1 MDKKISKI
9 TRGLMTVLT
18 VILIA
23 LFLTIMVLV
32 SKIQGTAR
40 VVNYAGLVRGK
51 TQRIIKL
58 EDAKEPQDEMI
69 ESVASFIEGLR
80 YGSDELNLVR
90 LDDHAFQNK
99 MKELDEYFQKLQKE
113 IRQVRKEGYENT
125 EIIEKSEAFFVICD
139 EATGLAEKY
148 AQKKA
153 TALERLE
160 KIVIADIIGLVCLLA
175 YELIKAVK
183 YAAQNK
189 ALKKKVYLDEATGLP
204 NKNRCE
210 EILDGEMP
218 ECTDGSVALC
228 VFDLNNLRIINNR
241 LGHDQGDAYIRS
253 FAVQLR
259 KALPEEY
266 FAGRDGGDEFIAV
279 LECVDHEKV
288 REILG
293 TIRSEIARY
302 SQEHP
307 EMPISYA
314 VGYALAEDFEG
325 CTMRELFRHADK
337 NMYIDKNQAKIK
349 EAADRR
355 TLHIQILDGI
365 RQQGFQFSDCLYC
378 DALQDQYTVLRAS
391 SNFFLAEDGS
401 YSGAVEQIV
410 QKLADDSSRKRM
422 WERLQIPYIIS
433 NLSEK
438 KEESAKYEL
447 PYCRKNGK
455 EIQRGRMTF
464 LRLDDT
470 AAGKLHHFIVGF
482 EVFHD
487 MEQVLEDE
495 RLHLEQYYEQMKQSI
510 LENSNYIEA
519 LLETAEAL
527 YTVNLTQDRLEQ
539 IFHHRKK
546 EERIFDFQGELPCS
560 YDGYCRKIRQHITE
574 DTLETY
580 KIIDTSKS
588 LLDRFYAGEKQVT
601 VEYQESNKDGKEIW
615 IQKTVLMSQDTV
627 YDNEKEREH
636 TVVVRGIIMFRNTS
650 EFHEKDQ
657 KEKEQLQIAYEKA
670 DMESKTKTEFMNR
683 MSHDLRTPINGILGM
698 IHVIRKSWNNQEKL
712 EDSVDKIEIS
722 TRHLMDLVNDV
733 LDMSK
738 LESGHLTV
746 HEEPF
751 DLEDLMKEV
760 AVLMQG
766 QLEETGITHRKHR
779 ENMQHTMLKGDALQ
793 LQRIMMNLF
802 GNAVKYNK
810 KNGTIDTYVTEI
822 SCDGKNVLY
831 EFRIADS
838 GIGMSREYMEHEL
851 FQPFTQEKAD
861 ARTQYKGTG
870 LGMSIVKGLIDRMN
884 GTISVRST
892 PGEGSE
898 FTFRLAFRLAE
909 EEKQQ
914 AADNKEDAKDDLA
927 GMRVL
932 LVEDNDINME
942 IAEFY
947 LTDAGIIVEKAWN
960 GKEAIEKYEGTPKG
974 YYSAILMDIMM
985 PVMNGIEAA
994 RNIRRKEKNGG
1005 KEIPII
1011 AMTAQSERESK
1022 ESCSL
1027 AGMNAYISKPVDPE
1041 NLIRILRMYQKR

>member
-1 MDKKISKI
+1 
-9 TRGLMTVLT
+9 
-18 VILIA
+18 
-23 LFLTIMVLV
+23 
-32 SKIQGTAR
+32 
-40 VVNYAGLVRGK
+40 
-51 TQRIIKL
+51 
-58 EDAKEPQDEMI
+58 
-69 ESVASFIEGLR
+69 
-80 YGSDELNLVR
+80 
-90 LDDHAFQNK
+90 
-99 MKELDEYFQKLQKE
+99 
-113 IRQVRKEGYENT
+113 
-125 EIIEKSEAFFVICD
+125 
-139 EATGLAEKY
+139 
-148 AQKKA
+148 
-153 TALERLE
+153 
-160 KIVIADIIGLVCLLA
+160 
-175 YELIKAVK
+175 
-183 YAAQNK
+183 
-189 ALKKKVYLDEATGLP
+189 
-204 NKNRCE
+204 
-210 EILDGEMP
+210 
-218 ECTDGSVALC
+218 
-228 VFDLNNLRIINNR
+228 
-241 LGHDQGDAYIRS
+241 
-253 FAVQLR
+253 
-259 KALPEEY
+259 
-266 FAGRDGGDEFIAV
+266 
-279 LECVDHEKV
+279 
-288 REILG
+288 
-293 TIRSEIARY
+293 
-302 SQEHP
+302 
-307 EMPISYA
+307 
-314 VGYALAEDFEG
+314 
-325 CTMRELFRHADK
+325 
-337 NMYIDKNQAKIK
+337 
-349 EAADRR
+349 
-355 TLHIQILDGI
+355 
-365 RQQGFQFSDCLYC
+365 
-378 DALQDQYTVLRAS
+378 
-391 SNFFLAEDGS
+391 
-401 YSGAVEQIV
+401 
-410 QKLADDSSRKRM
+410 
-422 WERLQIPYIIS
+422 
-433 NLSEK
+433 
-438 KEESAKYEL
+438 
-447 PYCRKNGK
+447 
-455 EIQRGRMTF
+455 
-464 LRLDDT
+464 
-470 AAGKLHHFIVGF
+470 
-482 EVFHD
+482 

-636 TVVVRGIIMFRNTS
+636 TVVRGIIMFRNTS

-766 QLEETGITHRKHR
+766 QLEETGIIHRKHR

-810 KNGTIDTYVTEI
+810 KNGTIDTYATEI

-831 EFRIADS
+831 EFRIEDS

-909 EEKQQ
+909 EERQQ

-960 GKEAIEKYEGTPKG
+960 GKEAVEKYEGTPKG

-1041 NLIRILRMYQKR
+1041 NLIRILRMYQKG

>member
-1 MDKKISKI
+1 
-9 TRGLMTVLT
+9 
-18 VILIA
+18 
-23 LFLTIMVLV
+23 
-32 SKIQGTAR
+32 
-40 VVNYAGLVRGK
+40 
-51 TQRIIKL
+51 
-58 EDAKEPQDEMI
+58 
-69 ESVASFIEGLR
+69 
-80 YGSDELNLVR
+80 
-90 LDDHAFQNK
+90 
-99 MKELDEYFQKLQKE
+99 
-113 IRQVRKEGYENT
+113 
-125 EIIEKSEAFFVICD
+125 
-139 EATGLAEKY
+139 
-148 AQKKA
+148 
-153 TALERLE
+153 
-160 KIVIADIIGLVCLLA
+160 
-175 YELIKAVK
+175 
-183 YAAQNK
+183 
-189 ALKKKVYLDEATGLP
+189 
-204 NKNRCE
+204 
-210 EILDGEMP
+210 
-218 ECTDGSVALC
+218 
-228 VFDLNNLRIINNR
+228 
-241 LGHDQGDAYIRS
+241 
-253 FAVQLR
+253 
-259 KALPEEY
+259 
-266 FAGRDGGDEFIAV
+266 
-279 LECVDHEKV
+279 
-288 REILG
+288 
-293 TIRSEIARY
+293 
-302 SQEHP
+302 
-307 EMPISYA
+307 
-314 VGYALAEDFEG
+314 
-325 CTMRELFRHADK
+325 
-337 NMYIDKNQAKIK
+337 
-349 EAADRR
+349 
-355 TLHIQILDGI
+355 
-365 RQQGFQFSDCLYC
+365 
-378 DALQDQYTVLRAS
+378 
-391 SNFFLAEDGS
+391 
-401 YSGAVEQIV
+401 
-410 QKLADDSSRKRM
+410 
-422 WERLQIPYIIS
+422 
-433 NLSEK
+433 
-438 KEESAKYEL
+438 
-447 PYCRKNGK
+447 
-455 EIQRGRMTF
+455 MTF

-510 LENSNYIEA
+510 LENSNYIEE

-574 DTLETY
+574 DTLEMY

-636 TVVVRGIIMFRNTS
+636 TVVRGIIMFRNTS

-909 EEKQQ
+909 EEMQQ
-914 AADNKEDAKDDLA
+914 AAENKEDAKDDLA

-960 GKEAIEKYEGTPKG
+960 GKEAVEKYEGTPKG

>member
-1 MDKKISKI
+1 
-9 TRGLMTVLT
+9 
-18 VILIA
+18 
-23 LFLTIMVLV
+23 
-32 SKIQGTAR
+32 
-40 VVNYAGLVRGK
+40 
-51 TQRIIKL
+51 
-58 EDAKEPQDEMI
+58 
-69 ESVASFIEGLR
+69 
-80 YGSDELNLVR
+80 
-90 LDDHAFQNK
+90 
-99 MKELDEYFQKLQKE
+99 
-113 IRQVRKEGYENT
+113 
-125 EIIEKSEAFFVICD
+125 
-139 EATGLAEKY
+139 
-148 AQKKA
+148 
-153 TALERLE
+153 
-160 KIVIADIIGLVCLLA
+160 
-175 YELIKAVK
+175 
-183 YAAQNK
+183 
-189 ALKKKVYLDEATGLP
+189 
-204 NKNRCE
+204 
-210 EILDGEMP
+210 
-218 ECTDGSVALC
+218 
-228 VFDLNNLRIINNR
+228 
-241 LGHDQGDAYIRS
+241 
-253 FAVQLR
+253 
-259 KALPEEY
+259 
-266 FAGRDGGDEFIAV
+266 
-279 LECVDHEKV
+279 
-288 REILG
+288 
-293 TIRSEIARY
+293 
-302 SQEHP
+302 
-307 EMPISYA
+307 
-314 VGYALAEDFEG
+314 
-325 CTMRELFRHADK
+325 
-337 NMYIDKNQAKIK
+337 
-349 EAADRR
+349 
-355 TLHIQILDGI
+355 
-365 RQQGFQFSDCLYC
+365 
-378 DALQDQYTVLRAS
+378 
-391 SNFFLAEDGS
+391 
-401 YSGAVEQIV
+401 
-410 QKLADDSSRKRM
+410 
-422 WERLQIPYIIS
+422 
-433 NLSEK
+433 
-438 KEESAKYEL
+438 
-447 PYCRKNGK
+447 
-455 EIQRGRMTF
+455 
-464 LRLDDT
+464 
-470 AAGKLHHFIVGF
+470 
-482 EVFHD
+482 
-487 MEQVLEDE
+487 
-495 RLHLEQYYEQMKQSI
+495 MKQSI

-560 YDGYCRKIRQHITE
+560 YDGYCRKMRQHITE

-636 TVVVRGIIMFRNTS
+636 TVVRGIIMFRNTS

-810 KNGTIDTYVTEI
+810 KNGTIDTYATEI

-831 EFRIADS
+831 EFRIEDS

-909 EEKQQ
+909 EERQQ

-960 GKEAIEKYEGTPKG
+960 GKEAVEKYEGTPKG

>member
-1 MDKKISKI
+1 
-9 TRGLMTVLT
+9 
-18 VILIA
+18 
-23 LFLTIMVLV
+23 
-32 SKIQGTAR
+32 
-40 VVNYAGLVRGK
+40 
-51 TQRIIKL
+51 
-58 EDAKEPQDEMI
+58 
-69 ESVASFIEGLR
+69 
-80 YGSDELNLVR
+80 
-90 LDDHAFQNK
+90 
-99 MKELDEYFQKLQKE
+99 
-113 IRQVRKEGYENT
+113 
-125 EIIEKSEAFFVICD
+125 
-139 EATGLAEKY
+139 
-148 AQKKA
+148 
-153 TALERLE
+153 
-160 KIVIADIIGLVCLLA
+160 
-175 YELIKAVK
+175 
-183 YAAQNK
+183 
-189 ALKKKVYLDEATGLP
+189 
-204 NKNRCE
+204 
-210 EILDGEMP
+210 
-218 ECTDGSVALC
+218 
-228 VFDLNNLRIINNR
+228 
-241 LGHDQGDAYIRS
+241 
-253 FAVQLR
+253 
-259 KALPEEY
+259 
-266 FAGRDGGDEFIAV
+266 
-279 LECVDHEKV
+279 
-288 REILG
+288 
-293 TIRSEIARY
+293 
-302 SQEHP
+302 
-307 EMPISYA
+307 
-314 VGYALAEDFEG
+314 
-325 CTMRELFRHADK
+325 
-337 NMYIDKNQAKIK
+337 
-349 EAADRR
+349 
-355 TLHIQILDGI
+355 
-365 RQQGFQFSDCLYC
+365 
-378 DALQDQYTVLRAS
+378 
-391 SNFFLAEDGS
+391 
-401 YSGAVEQIV
+401 
-410 QKLADDSSRKRM
+410 
-422 WERLQIPYIIS
+422 
-433 NLSEK
+433 
-438 KEESAKYEL
+438 
-447 PYCRKNGK
+447 
-455 EIQRGRMTF
+455 MTF

-574 DTLETY
+574 DTLEMY

-636 TVVVRGIIMFRNTS
+636 TVVRGIIMFRNTS

-909 EEKQQ
+909 EEMQQ
-914 AADNKEDAKDDLA
+914 AAENKEDAKDDLA

-960 GKEAIEKYEGTPKG
+960 GKEAVEKYEGTPKG

>member
-1 MDKKISKI
+1 
-9 TRGLMTVLT
+9 
-18 VILIA
+18 
-23 LFLTIMVLV
+23 
-32 SKIQGTAR
+32 
-40 VVNYAGLVRGK
+40 
-51 TQRIIKL
+51 
-58 EDAKEPQDEMI
+58 
-69 ESVASFIEGLR
+69 
-80 YGSDELNLVR
+80 
-90 LDDHAFQNK
+90 
-99 MKELDEYFQKLQKE
+99 
-113 IRQVRKEGYENT
+113 
-125 EIIEKSEAFFVICD
+125 
-139 EATGLAEKY
+139 
-148 AQKKA
+148 
-153 TALERLE
+153 
-160 KIVIADIIGLVCLLA
+160 
-175 YELIKAVK
+175 
-183 YAAQNK
+183 
-189 ALKKKVYLDEATGLP
+189 
-204 NKNRCE
+204 
-210 EILDGEMP
+210 
-218 ECTDGSVALC
+218 
-228 VFDLNNLRIINNR
+228 
-241 LGHDQGDAYIRS
+241 
-253 FAVQLR
+253 
-259 KALPEEY
+259 
-266 FAGRDGGDEFIAV
+266 
-279 LECVDHEKV
+279 
-288 REILG
+288 
-293 TIRSEIARY
+293 
-302 SQEHP
+302 
-307 EMPISYA
+307 
-314 VGYALAEDFEG
+314 
-325 CTMRELFRHADK
+325 
-337 NMYIDKNQAKIK
+337 
-349 EAADRR
+349 
-355 TLHIQILDGI
+355 
-365 RQQGFQFSDCLYC
+365 
-378 DALQDQYTVLRAS
+378 
-391 SNFFLAEDGS
+391 
-401 YSGAVEQIV
+401 
-410 QKLADDSSRKRM
+410 M

-487 MEQVLEDE
+487 MKQVLEDE

-636 TVVVRGIIMFRNTS
+636 TVVRGIIMFRNTS

-698 IHVIRKSWNNQEKL
+698 IQVIRKSWNNQEKL

-779 ENMQHTMLKGDALQ
+779 ENIQHTMLKGDALQ

-909 EEKQQ
+909 EERQQ

-960 GKEAIEKYEGTPKG
+960 GKEAVEKYEGTPKG

>member
-99 MKELDEYFQKLQKE
+99 MKELDEHFLELQKE
-113 IRQVRKEGYENT
+113 IRQVRKVGYENT
-125 EIIEKSEAFFVICD
+125 EIIEKSEAFFGICD

-293 TIRSEIARY
+293 TIRSEIAGY

-337 NMYIDKNQAKIK
+337 NMYVDKNQAKIK

-355 TLHIQILDGI
+355 ALHVKILDGI
-365 RQQGFQFSDCLYC
+365 RQQRFQFSDCLYC
-378 DALQDQYTVLRAS
+378 DALQDQYTVLRAG
-391 SNFFLAEDGS
+391 SNFFLADDGS

-487 MEQVLEDE
+487 MKQVLEDE

-510 LENSNYIEA
+510 LENSNYVEA

-527 YTVNLTQDRLEQ
+527 YTVNLTRDRLEQ
-539 IFHHRKK
+539 IFHHKKK

-560 YDGYCRKIRQHITE
+560 YDAYCRKIRQHITE

-580 KIIDTSKS
+580 KIIDTSRS

-601 VEYQESNKDGKEIW
+601 VEYQERNKDGKEIW

-636 TVVVRGIIMFRNTS
+636 TMVRGIIMFRNTS
-650 EFHEKDQ
+650 EFHEMDQ
-657 KEKEQLQIAYEKA
+657 KAKEQLQIAYEKA

-698 IHVIRKSWNNQEKL
+698 IQVIRKSWNNQEKL

-722 TRHLMDLVNDV
+722 TRHLLDLVNDV

-738 LESGHLTV
+738 IESGHLMV

-766 QLEETGITHRKHR
+766 QLEETGIIHRKHR

-870 LGMSIVKGLIDRMN
+870 LGMSIVKGLIDKMN

-892 PGEGSE
+892 LGEGSE
-898 FTFRLAFRLAE
+898 FTFRLTFCLAE
-909 EEKQQ
+909 EGAQQ
-914 AADNKEDAKDDLA
+914 ASDNMEERNDDLA
-927 GMRVL
+927 EMRVL

-947 LTDAGIIVEKAWN
+947 LAEAGIIVEKAWN
-960 GKEAIEKYEGTPKG
+960 GKEAVEKYEGTPKG

>member
-1 MDKKISKI
+1 
-9 TRGLMTVLT
+9 
-18 VILIA
+18 
-23 LFLTIMVLV
+23 
-32 SKIQGTAR
+32 
-40 VVNYAGLVRGK
+40 
-51 TQRIIKL
+51 
-58 EDAKEPQDEMI
+58 
-69 ESVASFIEGLR
+69 
-80 YGSDELNLVR
+80 
-90 LDDHAFQNK
+90 
-99 MKELDEYFQKLQKE
+99 
-113 IRQVRKEGYENT
+113 
-125 EIIEKSEAFFVICD
+125 
-139 EATGLAEKY
+139 
-148 AQKKA
+148 
-153 TALERLE
+153 
-160 KIVIADIIGLVCLLA
+160 
-175 YELIKAVK
+175 
-183 YAAQNK
+183 
-189 ALKKKVYLDEATGLP
+189 
-204 NKNRCE
+204 
-210 EILDGEMP
+210 
-218 ECTDGSVALC
+218 
-228 VFDLNNLRIINNR
+228 
-241 LGHDQGDAYIRS
+241 
-253 FAVQLR
+253 
-259 KALPEEY
+259 
-266 FAGRDGGDEFIAV
+266 
-279 LECVDHEKV
+279 
-288 REILG
+288 
-293 TIRSEIARY
+293 
-302 SQEHP
+302 
-307 EMPISYA
+307 
-314 VGYALAEDFEG
+314 
-325 CTMRELFRHADK
+325 
-337 NMYIDKNQAKIK
+337 
-349 EAADRR
+349 
-355 TLHIQILDGI
+355 
-365 RQQGFQFSDCLYC
+365 
-378 DALQDQYTVLRAS
+378 
-391 SNFFLAEDGS
+391 
-401 YSGAVEQIV
+401 
-410 QKLADDSSRKRM
+410 
-422 WERLQIPYIIS
+422 
-433 NLSEK
+433 
-438 KEESAKYEL
+438 
-447 PYCRKNGK
+447 
-455 EIQRGRMTF
+455 MTF

-470 AAGKLHHFIVGF
+470 ATGKLHHFIVGF

-636 TVVVRGIIMFRNTS
+636 TVVRGIIMFRNTS

-779 ENMQHTMLKGDALQ
+779 EDMQHTMLKGDALQ

-892 PGEGSE
+892 LGEGSE

-909 EEKQQ
+909 EERQQ

-947 LTDAGIIVEKAWN
+947 LTDAGMIVEKAWN
-960 GKEAIEKYEGTPKG
+960 GKEAVEKYEAAPKG

>member
-1 MDKKISKI
+1 
-9 TRGLMTVLT
+9 MTVLT

-153 TALERLE
+153 TALELLE

-279 LECVDHEKV
+279 LQCVNHEKV
-288 REILG
+288 REILEK
-293 TIRSEIARY
+293 IRLEIAEY
-302 SQEHP
+302 SKEHP
-307 EMPISYA
+307 EMTISYA
-314 VGYALAEDFEG
+314 AGYALAEDFEG
-325 CTMRELFRHADK
+325 CTMRELFRYADK
-337 NMYIDKNQAKIK
+337 NMYVDKNQAKIK

-355 TLHIQILDGI
+355 ALHIQILDGI

-433 NLSEK
+433 SLSEK
-438 KEESAKYEL
+438 KEESAKYEI
-447 PYCRKNGK
+447 PYCRKKGE
-455 EIQRGRMTF
+455 EILRGRMTF

-470 AAGKLHHFIVGF
+470 AAGELHHFIVGF

-487 MEQVLEDE
+487 MERVLEDE

-510 LENSNYIEA
+510 LENSNYVEA

-539 IFHHRKK
+539 IFHHKKK

-560 YDGYCRKIRQHITE
+560 YDAYCRKIRQYITE

-601 VEYQESNKDGKEIW
+601 VEYQERNKDGKEIW

-627 YDNEKEREH
+627 YDSGKEREH
-636 TVVVRGIIMFRNTS
+636 TVVRGIIMFRNTS

-698 IHVIRKSWNNQEKL
+698 IQVIRKNWNNQDKL

-722 TRHLMDLVNDV
+722 TRHLVDLVNDV

-738 LESGHLTV
+738 IESGHLTV

-751 DLEDLMKEV
+751 DLEELMKEV

-779 ENMQHTMLKGDALQ
+779 KNIQHTMLKGDALQ
-793 LQRIMMNLF
+793 IQRIMMNLF

-831 EFRIADS
+831 EFRIEDS

-870 LGMSIVKGLIDRMN
+870 LGMSIVKGLIDKMN

-892 PGEGSE
+892 LGEGSE
-898 FTFRLAFRLAE
+898 FTFRLTFCLAE
-909 EEKQQ
+909 EGTQQ
-914 AADNKEDAKDDLA
+914 AADNIEDGKDDLA
-927 GMRVL
+927 EMRVL

-960 GKEAIEKYEGTPKG
+960 GKEAVEKYEGTPKG

>member
-1 MDKKISKI
+1 M
-9 TRGLMTVLT
+9 
-18 VILIA
+18 
-23 LFLTIMVLV
+23 
-32 SKIQGTAR
+32 
-40 VVNYAGLVRGK
+40 
-51 TQRIIKL
+51 
-58 EDAKEPQDEMI
+58 
-69 ESVASFIEGLR
+69 
-80 YGSDELNLVR
+80 
-90 LDDHAFQNK
+90 
-99 MKELDEYFQKLQKE
+99 
-113 IRQVRKEGYENT
+113 
-125 EIIEKSEAFFVICD
+125 
-139 EATGLAEKY
+139 
-148 AQKKA
+148 
-153 TALERLE
+153 
-160 KIVIADIIGLVCLLA
+160 
-175 YELIKAVK
+175 
-183 YAAQNK
+183 
-189 ALKKKVYLDEATGLP
+189 
-204 NKNRCE
+204 
-210 EILDGEMP
+210 
-218 ECTDGSVALC
+218 
-228 VFDLNNLRIINNR
+228 
-241 LGHDQGDAYIRS
+241 
-253 FAVQLR
+253 
-259 KALPEEY
+259 
-266 FAGRDGGDEFIAV
+266 
-279 LECVDHEKV
+279 
-288 REILG
+288 
-293 TIRSEIARY
+293 
-302 SQEHP
+302 
-307 EMPISYA
+307 
-314 VGYALAEDFEG
+314 
-325 CTMRELFRHADK
+325 
-337 NMYIDKNQAKIK
+337 
-349 EAADRR
+349 
-355 TLHIQILDGI
+355 
-365 RQQGFQFSDCLYC
+365 
-378 DALQDQYTVLRAS
+378 
-391 SNFFLAEDGS
+391 
-401 YSGAVEQIV
+401 

-487 MEQVLEDE
+487 MKQVLEDE

-636 TVVVRGIIMFRNTS
+636 TVVRGIIMFRNTS

-698 IHVIRKSWNNQEKL
+698 IQVIRKSWNNQEKL

-779 ENMQHTMLKGDALQ
+779 ENIQHTMLKGDALQ

-909 EEKQQ
+909 EERQQ

-960 GKEAIEKYEGTPKG
+960 GKEAVEKYEGTPKG

>member
-1 MDKKISKI
+1 
-9 TRGLMTVLT
+9 
-18 VILIA
+18 
-23 LFLTIMVLV
+23 
-32 SKIQGTAR
+32 
-40 VVNYAGLVRGK
+40 
-51 TQRIIKL
+51 
-58 EDAKEPQDEMI
+58 
-69 ESVASFIEGLR
+69 
-80 YGSDELNLVR
+80 
-90 LDDHAFQNK
+90 
-99 MKELDEYFQKLQKE
+99 
-113 IRQVRKEGYENT
+113 
-125 EIIEKSEAFFVICD
+125 
-139 EATGLAEKY
+139 
-148 AQKKA
+148 
-153 TALERLE
+153 
-160 KIVIADIIGLVCLLA
+160 
-175 YELIKAVK
+175 
-183 YAAQNK
+183 
-189 ALKKKVYLDEATGLP
+189 
-204 NKNRCE
+204 
-210 EILDGEMP
+210 
-218 ECTDGSVALC
+218 
-228 VFDLNNLRIINNR
+228 
-241 LGHDQGDAYIRS
+241 
-253 FAVQLR
+253 
-259 KALPEEY
+259 
-266 FAGRDGGDEFIAV
+266 
-279 LECVDHEKV
+279 
-288 REILG
+288 
-293 TIRSEIARY
+293 
-302 SQEHP
+302 
-307 EMPISYA
+307 
-314 VGYALAEDFEG
+314 
-325 CTMRELFRHADK
+325 
-337 NMYIDKNQAKIK
+337 
-349 EAADRR
+349 
-355 TLHIQILDGI
+355 
-365 RQQGFQFSDCLYC
+365 
-378 DALQDQYTVLRAS
+378 
-391 SNFFLAEDGS
+391 
-401 YSGAVEQIV
+401 
-410 QKLADDSSRKRM
+410 
-422 WERLQIPYIIS
+422 
-433 NLSEK
+433 
-438 KEESAKYEL
+438 
-447 PYCRKNGK
+447 
-455 EIQRGRMTF
+455 MTF

-487 MEQVLEDE
+487 MKQVLEDE

-510 LENSNYIEA
+510 LENSNYVEA

-527 YTVNLTQDRLEQ
+527 YTVNLTRDRLEQ
-539 IFHHRKK
+539 IFHHKKK

-560 YDGYCRKIRQHITE
+560 YDAYCRKIRQHITE

-580 KIIDTSKS
+580 KIIDTSRS

-601 VEYQESNKDGKEIW
+601 VEYQERNKDGKEIW

-636 TVVVRGIIMFRNTS
+636 TMVRGIIMFRNTS
-650 EFHEKDQ
+650 EFHEMDQ
-657 KEKEQLQIAYEKA
+657 KAKEQLQIAYEKA

-698 IHVIRKSWNNQEKL
+698 IQVIRKSWNNQEKL

-722 TRHLMDLVNDV
+722 TRHLLDLVNDV

-738 LESGHLTV
+738 IESGHLMV

-766 QLEETGITHRKHR
+766 QLEETGVIHRKHR

-793 LQRIMMNLF
+793 LQRIMMNMFL
-802 GNAVKYNK
+802 NAVKYNK

-870 LGMSIVKGLIDRMN
+870 LGMSIVKGLIDKMN

-892 PGEGSE
+892 LGEGSE
-898 FTFRLAFRLAE
+898 FTFRLTFCLAE
-909 EEKQQ
+909 EGAQQ
-914 AADNKEDAKDDLA
+914 ASDNMEERNDDLA
-927 GMRVL
+927 EMRVL

-947 LTDAGIIVEKAWN
+947 LAEAGIIVEKAWN
-960 GKEAIEKYEGTPKG
+960 GKEAVEKYEGTPKG

>member
-1 MDKKISKI
+1 M
-9 TRGLMTVLT
+9 
-18 VILIA
+18 
-23 LFLTIMVLV
+23 
-32 SKIQGTAR
+32 
-40 VVNYAGLVRGK
+40 
-51 TQRIIKL
+51 
-58 EDAKEPQDEMI
+58 
-69 ESVASFIEGLR
+69 
-80 YGSDELNLVR
+80 
-90 LDDHAFQNK
+90 
-99 MKELDEYFQKLQKE
+99 
-113 IRQVRKEGYENT
+113 
-125 EIIEKSEAFFVICD
+125 
-139 EATGLAEKY
+139 
-148 AQKKA
+148 
-153 TALERLE
+153 
-160 KIVIADIIGLVCLLA
+160 
-175 YELIKAVK
+175 
-183 YAAQNK
+183 
-189 ALKKKVYLDEATGLP
+189 
-204 NKNRCE
+204 
-210 EILDGEMP
+210 
-218 ECTDGSVALC
+218 
-228 VFDLNNLRIINNR
+228 
-241 LGHDQGDAYIRS
+241 
-253 FAVQLR
+253 
-259 KALPEEY
+259 
-266 FAGRDGGDEFIAV
+266 
-279 LECVDHEKV
+279 
-288 REILG
+288 
-293 TIRSEIARY
+293 
-302 SQEHP
+302 
-307 EMPISYA
+307 
-314 VGYALAEDFEG
+314 
-325 CTMRELFRHADK
+325 
-337 NMYIDKNQAKIK
+337 
-349 EAADRR
+349 
-355 TLHIQILDGI
+355 
-365 RQQGFQFSDCLYC
+365 
-378 DALQDQYTVLRAS
+378 
-391 SNFFLAEDGS
+391 
-401 YSGAVEQIV
+401 

-636 TVVVRGIIMFRNTS
+636 TVVRGIIMFRNTS

-831 EFRIADS
+831 EFRIEDS

-909 EEKQQ
+909 EEMQQ
-914 AADNKEDAKDDLA
+914 AAENKEDAKDDLA

-960 GKEAIEKYEGTPKG
+960 GKEAVEKYEGTPKG

>member
-1 MDKKISKI
+1 M
-9 TRGLMTVLT
+9 
-18 VILIA
+18 
-23 LFLTIMVLV
+23 
-32 SKIQGTAR
+32 
-40 VVNYAGLVRGK
+40 
-51 TQRIIKL
+51 
-58 EDAKEPQDEMI
+58 
-69 ESVASFIEGLR
+69 
-80 YGSDELNLVR
+80 
-90 LDDHAFQNK
+90 
-99 MKELDEYFQKLQKE
+99 
-113 IRQVRKEGYENT
+113 
-125 EIIEKSEAFFVICD
+125 
-139 EATGLAEKY
+139 
-148 AQKKA
+148 
-153 TALERLE
+153 
-160 KIVIADIIGLVCLLA
+160 
-175 YELIKAVK
+175 
-183 YAAQNK
+183 
-189 ALKKKVYLDEATGLP
+189 
-204 NKNRCE
+204 
-210 EILDGEMP
+210 
-218 ECTDGSVALC
+218 
-228 VFDLNNLRIINNR
+228 
-241 LGHDQGDAYIRS
+241 
-253 FAVQLR
+253 
-259 KALPEEY
+259 
-266 FAGRDGGDEFIAV
+266 
-279 LECVDHEKV
+279 
-288 REILG
+288 
-293 TIRSEIARY
+293 
-302 SQEHP
+302 
-307 EMPISYA
+307 
-314 VGYALAEDFEG
+314 
-325 CTMRELFRHADK
+325 
-337 NMYIDKNQAKIK
+337 
-349 EAADRR
+349 
-355 TLHIQILDGI
+355 
-365 RQQGFQFSDCLYC
+365 
-378 DALQDQYTVLRAS
+378 QDQYTVLRAS

-636 TVVVRGIIMFRNTS
+636 TVVRGIIMFRNTS

-892 PGEGSE
+892 LGEGSE

-909 EEKQQ
+909 EEMQQ
-914 AADNKEDAKDDLA
+914 AAENKEDAKDDLA

-960 GKEAIEKYEGTPKG
+960 GKEAVEKYEGTPKG

>member
-1 MDKKISKI
+1 
-9 TRGLMTVLT
+9 
-18 VILIA
+18 
-23 LFLTIMVLV
+23 
-32 SKIQGTAR
+32 
-40 VVNYAGLVRGK
+40 
-51 TQRIIKL
+51 
-58 EDAKEPQDEMI
+58 
-69 ESVASFIEGLR
+69 
-80 YGSDELNLVR
+80 
-90 LDDHAFQNK
+90 
-99 MKELDEYFQKLQKE
+99 
-113 IRQVRKEGYENT
+113 
-125 EIIEKSEAFFVICD
+125 
-139 EATGLAEKY
+139 
-148 AQKKA
+148 
-153 TALERLE
+153 
-160 KIVIADIIGLVCLLA
+160 
-175 YELIKAVK
+175 
-183 YAAQNK
+183 
-189 ALKKKVYLDEATGLP
+189 
-204 NKNRCE
+204 
-210 EILDGEMP
+210 
-218 ECTDGSVALC
+218 
-228 VFDLNNLRIINNR
+228 
-241 LGHDQGDAYIRS
+241 
-253 FAVQLR
+253 
-259 KALPEEY
+259 
-266 FAGRDGGDEFIAV
+266 
-279 LECVDHEKV
+279 
-288 REILG
+288 
-293 TIRSEIARY
+293 
-302 SQEHP
+302 
-307 EMPISYA
+307 
-314 VGYALAEDFEG
+314 
-325 CTMRELFRHADK
+325 
-337 NMYIDKNQAKIK
+337 
-349 EAADRR
+349 
-355 TLHIQILDGI
+355 
-365 RQQGFQFSDCLYC
+365 
-378 DALQDQYTVLRAS
+378 
-391 SNFFLAEDGS
+391 
-401 YSGAVEQIV
+401 
-410 QKLADDSSRKRM
+410 
-422 WERLQIPYIIS
+422 
-433 NLSEK
+433 
-438 KEESAKYEL
+438 
-447 PYCRKNGK
+447 
-455 EIQRGRMTF
+455 
-464 LRLDDT
+464 
-470 AAGKLHHFIVGF
+470 
-482 EVFHD
+482 
-487 MEQVLEDE
+487 
-495 RLHLEQYYEQMKQSI
+495 MKQSI

-636 TVVVRGIIMFRNTS
+636 TVVRGIIMFRNTS

-766 QLEETGITHRKHR
+766 QLEETGIIHRKHR

-831 EFRIADS
+831 EFRIEDS

-909 EEKQQ
+909 EERQQ

-960 GKEAIEKYEGTPKG
+960 GKEAVEKYEGTPKG

>member
-1 MDKKISKI
+1 
-9 TRGLMTVLT
+9 
-18 VILIA
+18 
-23 LFLTIMVLV
+23 
-32 SKIQGTAR
+32 
-40 VVNYAGLVRGK
+40 
-51 TQRIIKL
+51 
-58 EDAKEPQDEMI
+58 
-69 ESVASFIEGLR
+69 
-80 YGSDELNLVR
+80 
-90 LDDHAFQNK
+90 
-99 MKELDEYFQKLQKE
+99 
-113 IRQVRKEGYENT
+113 
-125 EIIEKSEAFFVICD
+125 
-139 EATGLAEKY
+139 
-148 AQKKA
+148 
-153 TALERLE
+153 
-160 KIVIADIIGLVCLLA
+160 
-175 YELIKAVK
+175 
-183 YAAQNK
+183 
-189 ALKKKVYLDEATGLP
+189 
-204 NKNRCE
+204 
-210 EILDGEMP
+210 
-218 ECTDGSVALC
+218 
-228 VFDLNNLRIINNR
+228 
-241 LGHDQGDAYIRS
+241 
-253 FAVQLR
+253 
-259 KALPEEY
+259 
-266 FAGRDGGDEFIAV
+266 
-279 LECVDHEKV
+279 
-288 REILG
+288 
-293 TIRSEIARY
+293 
-302 SQEHP
+302 
-307 EMPISYA
+307 
-314 VGYALAEDFEG
+314 
-325 CTMRELFRHADK
+325 
-337 NMYIDKNQAKIK
+337 
-349 EAADRR
+349 
-355 TLHIQILDGI
+355 
-365 RQQGFQFSDCLYC
+365 
-378 DALQDQYTVLRAS
+378 
-391 SNFFLAEDGS
+391 
-401 YSGAVEQIV
+401 
-410 QKLADDSSRKRM
+410 
-422 WERLQIPYIIS
+422 
-433 NLSEK
+433 
-438 KEESAKYEL
+438 
-447 PYCRKNGK
+447 
-455 EIQRGRMTF
+455 
-464 LRLDDT
+464 
-470 AAGKLHHFIVGF
+470 
-482 EVFHD
+482 

-636 TVVVRGIIMFRNTS
+636 TVVRGIIMFRNTS

-909 EEKQQ
+909 EEMQQ
-914 AADNKEDAKDDLA
+914 AAENKEDAKDDLA

-960 GKEAIEKYEGTPKG
+960 GKEAVEKYEGTPKG

>member
-1 MDKKISKI
+1 
-9 TRGLMTVLT
+9 
-18 VILIA
+18 
-23 LFLTIMVLV
+23 
-32 SKIQGTAR
+32 
-40 VVNYAGLVRGK
+40 
-51 TQRIIKL
+51 
-58 EDAKEPQDEMI
+58 
-69 ESVASFIEGLR
+69 
-80 YGSDELNLVR
+80 
-90 LDDHAFQNK
+90 
-99 MKELDEYFQKLQKE
+99 
-113 IRQVRKEGYENT
+113 
-125 EIIEKSEAFFVICD
+125 
-139 EATGLAEKY
+139 
-148 AQKKA
+148 
-153 TALERLE
+153 
-160 KIVIADIIGLVCLLA
+160 
-175 YELIKAVK
+175 
-183 YAAQNK
+183 
-189 ALKKKVYLDEATGLP
+189 
-204 NKNRCE
+204 
-210 EILDGEMP
+210 
-218 ECTDGSVALC
+218 
-228 VFDLNNLRIINNR
+228 
-241 LGHDQGDAYIRS
+241 
-253 FAVQLR
+253 
-259 KALPEEY
+259 
-266 FAGRDGGDEFIAV
+266 
-279 LECVDHEKV
+279 
-288 REILG
+288 
-293 TIRSEIARY
+293 
-302 SQEHP
+302 
-307 EMPISYA
+307 
-314 VGYALAEDFEG
+314 
-325 CTMRELFRHADK
+325 
-337 NMYIDKNQAKIK
+337 
-349 EAADRR
+349 
-355 TLHIQILDGI
+355 
-365 RQQGFQFSDCLYC
+365 
-378 DALQDQYTVLRAS
+378 
-391 SNFFLAEDGS
+391 
-401 YSGAVEQIV
+401 
-410 QKLADDSSRKRM
+410 
-422 WERLQIPYIIS
+422 
-433 NLSEK
+433 
-438 KEESAKYEL
+438 
-447 PYCRKNGK
+447 
-455 EIQRGRMTF
+455 MTF

-636 TVVVRGIIMFRNTS
+636 TVVRGIIMFRNTS

-722 TRHLMDLVNDV
+722 TRHLIDLVNDV

-892 PGEGSE
+892 LGEGSE

-909 EEKQQ
+909 EEMQQ
-914 AADNKEDAKDDLA
+914 AAENKEDAKDDLA

-960 GKEAIEKYEGTPKG
+960 GKEAVEKYEGTPKG

>member
-1 MDKKISKI
+1 
-9 TRGLMTVLT
+9 MTVLT

-58 EDAKEPQDEMI
+58 EDAKDPQDEMI

-99 MKELDEYFQKLQKE
+99 MKELDEHFQKLQKE

-125 EIIEKSEAFFVICD
+125 EIIEKSEVFFVICD

-293 TIRSEIARY
+293 TIRSEIAGY

-325 CTMRELFRHADK
+325 CTMRELFRYADK

-355 TLHIQILDGI
+355 ALHIQILDGI

-487 MEQVLEDE
+487 MKQVLEDE
-495 RLHLEQYYEQMKQSI
+495 RLHLEQYYEQM
-510 LENSNYIEA
+510 
-519 LLETAEAL
+519 
-527 YTVNLTQDRLEQ
+527 
-539 IFHHRKK
+539 KK

-636 TVVVRGIIMFRNTS
+636 TVVRGIIMFRNTS

-831 EFRIADS
+831 EFRIEDS

-909 EEKQQ
+909 EERQQ

-960 GKEAIEKYEGTPKG
+960 GKEAVEKYEGTPKG

>member
-1 MDKKISKI
+1 
-9 TRGLMTVLT
+9 
-18 VILIA
+18 
-23 LFLTIMVLV
+23 
-32 SKIQGTAR
+32 
-40 VVNYAGLVRGK
+40 
-51 TQRIIKL
+51 
-58 EDAKEPQDEMI
+58 
-69 ESVASFIEGLR
+69 
-80 YGSDELNLVR
+80 
-90 LDDHAFQNK
+90 
-99 MKELDEYFQKLQKE
+99 
-113 IRQVRKEGYENT
+113 
-125 EIIEKSEAFFVICD
+125 
-139 EATGLAEKY
+139 
-148 AQKKA
+148 
-153 TALERLE
+153 
-160 KIVIADIIGLVCLLA
+160 
-175 YELIKAVK
+175 
-183 YAAQNK
+183 
-189 ALKKKVYLDEATGLP
+189 
-204 NKNRCE
+204 
-210 EILDGEMP
+210 
-218 ECTDGSVALC
+218 
-228 VFDLNNLRIINNR
+228 
-241 LGHDQGDAYIRS
+241 
-253 FAVQLR
+253 
-259 KALPEEY
+259 
-266 FAGRDGGDEFIAV
+266 
-279 LECVDHEKV
+279 
-288 REILG
+288 
-293 TIRSEIARY
+293 
-302 SQEHP
+302 
-307 EMPISYA
+307 
-314 VGYALAEDFEG
+314 
-325 CTMRELFRHADK
+325 
-337 NMYIDKNQAKIK
+337 
-349 EAADRR
+349 
-355 TLHIQILDGI
+355 
-365 RQQGFQFSDCLYC
+365 
-378 DALQDQYTVLRAS
+378 
-391 SNFFLAEDGS
+391 
-401 YSGAVEQIV
+401 
-410 QKLADDSSRKRM
+410 
-422 WERLQIPYIIS
+422 
-433 NLSEK
+433 
-438 KEESAKYEL
+438 
-447 PYCRKNGK
+447 
-455 EIQRGRMTF
+455 MTF

-487 MEQVLEDE
+487 MKQVLEDE

-636 TVVVRGIIMFRNTS
+636 TVVRGIIMFRNTS

-746 HEEPF
+746 HEELF

-779 ENMQHTMLKGDALQ
+779 ENIQHTMLKGDALQ

-831 EFRIADS
+831 EFRIEDS

-909 EEKQQ
+909 EERQQ

-960 GKEAIEKYEGTPKG
+960 GKEAVEKYEGTPKG

-1041 NLIRILRMYQKR
+1041 NLIRILRMYQKG

>member
-1 MDKKISKI
+1 
-9 TRGLMTVLT
+9 
-18 VILIA
+18 
-23 LFLTIMVLV
+23 
-32 SKIQGTAR
+32 
-40 VVNYAGLVRGK
+40 
-51 TQRIIKL
+51 
-58 EDAKEPQDEMI
+58 
-69 ESVASFIEGLR
+69 
-80 YGSDELNLVR
+80 
-90 LDDHAFQNK
+90 
-99 MKELDEYFQKLQKE
+99 
-113 IRQVRKEGYENT
+113 
-125 EIIEKSEAFFVICD
+125 
-139 EATGLAEKY
+139 
-148 AQKKA
+148 
-153 TALERLE
+153 
-160 KIVIADIIGLVCLLA
+160 
-175 YELIKAVK
+175 
-183 YAAQNK
+183 
-189 ALKKKVYLDEATGLP
+189 
-204 NKNRCE
+204 
-210 EILDGEMP
+210 
-218 ECTDGSVALC
+218 
-228 VFDLNNLRIINNR
+228 
-241 LGHDQGDAYIRS
+241 
-253 FAVQLR
+253 
-259 KALPEEY
+259 
-266 FAGRDGGDEFIAV
+266 
-279 LECVDHEKV
+279 
-288 REILG
+288 
-293 TIRSEIARY
+293 
-302 SQEHP
+302 
-307 EMPISYA
+307 
-314 VGYALAEDFEG
+314 
-325 CTMRELFRHADK
+325 
-337 NMYIDKNQAKIK
+337 
-349 EAADRR
+349 
-355 TLHIQILDGI
+355 
-365 RQQGFQFSDCLYC
+365 
-378 DALQDQYTVLRAS
+378 
-391 SNFFLAEDGS
+391 
-401 YSGAVEQIV
+401 
-410 QKLADDSSRKRM
+410 M

-487 MEQVLEDE
+487 MKQVLEDE

-636 TVVVRGIIMFRNTS
+636 TVVRGIIMFRNTS

-810 KNGTIDTYVTEI
+810 KNGTIDTYATEI

-831 EFRIADS
+831 EFRIEDS

-909 EEKQQ
+909 EERQQ

-960 GKEAIEKYEGTPKG
+960 GKEAVEKYEGTPKG

>member
-1 MDKKISKI
+1 
-9 TRGLMTVLT
+9 
-18 VILIA
+18 
-23 LFLTIMVLV
+23 
-32 SKIQGTAR
+32 
-40 VVNYAGLVRGK
+40 
-51 TQRIIKL
+51 
-58 EDAKEPQDEMI
+58 
-69 ESVASFIEGLR
+69 
-80 YGSDELNLVR
+80 
-90 LDDHAFQNK
+90 
-99 MKELDEYFQKLQKE
+99 
-113 IRQVRKEGYENT
+113 
-125 EIIEKSEAFFVICD
+125 
-139 EATGLAEKY
+139 
-148 AQKKA
+148 
-153 TALERLE
+153 
-160 KIVIADIIGLVCLLA
+160 
-175 YELIKAVK
+175 
-183 YAAQNK
+183 
-189 ALKKKVYLDEATGLP
+189 
-204 NKNRCE
+204 
-210 EILDGEMP
+210 
-218 ECTDGSVALC
+218 
-228 VFDLNNLRIINNR
+228 
-241 LGHDQGDAYIRS
+241 
-253 FAVQLR
+253 
-259 KALPEEY
+259 
-266 FAGRDGGDEFIAV
+266 
-279 LECVDHEKV
+279 
-288 REILG
+288 
-293 TIRSEIARY
+293 
-302 SQEHP
+302 
-307 EMPISYA
+307 
-314 VGYALAEDFEG
+314 
-325 CTMRELFRHADK
+325 
-337 NMYIDKNQAKIK
+337 
-349 EAADRR
+349 
-355 TLHIQILDGI
+355 
-365 RQQGFQFSDCLYC
+365 
-378 DALQDQYTVLRAS
+378 
-391 SNFFLAEDGS
+391 
-401 YSGAVEQIV
+401 
-410 QKLADDSSRKRM
+410 
-422 WERLQIPYIIS
+422 
-433 NLSEK
+433 
-438 KEESAKYEL
+438 
-447 PYCRKNGK
+447 
-455 EIQRGRMTF
+455 MTF

-636 TVVVRGIIMFRNTS
+636 TVVRGIIMFRNTS

-670 DMESKTKTEFMNR
+670 DMESKTKTEFMNH

-892 PGEGSE
+892 LGEGSE

-909 EEKQQ
+909 EEMQQ
-914 AADNKEDAKDDLA
+914 AAENKEDAKDDLA

-960 GKEAIEKYEGTPKG
+960 GKEAVEKYEGTPKG

>member
-1 MDKKISKI
+1 
-9 TRGLMTVLT
+9 
-18 VILIA
+18 
-23 LFLTIMVLV
+23 
-32 SKIQGTAR
+32 
-40 VVNYAGLVRGK
+40 
-51 TQRIIKL
+51 
-58 EDAKEPQDEMI
+58 
-69 ESVASFIEGLR
+69 
-80 YGSDELNLVR
+80 
-90 LDDHAFQNK
+90 
-99 MKELDEYFQKLQKE
+99 
-113 IRQVRKEGYENT
+113 
-125 EIIEKSEAFFVICD
+125 
-139 EATGLAEKY
+139 
-148 AQKKA
+148 
-153 TALERLE
+153 
-160 KIVIADIIGLVCLLA
+160 
-175 YELIKAVK
+175 
-183 YAAQNK
+183 
-189 ALKKKVYLDEATGLP
+189 
-204 NKNRCE
+204 
-210 EILDGEMP
+210 
-218 ECTDGSVALC
+218 
-228 VFDLNNLRIINNR
+228 
-241 LGHDQGDAYIRS
+241 
-253 FAVQLR
+253 
-259 KALPEEY
+259 
-266 FAGRDGGDEFIAV
+266 
-279 LECVDHEKV
+279 
-288 REILG
+288 
-293 TIRSEIARY
+293 
-302 SQEHP
+302 
-307 EMPISYA
+307 
-314 VGYALAEDFEG
+314 
-325 CTMRELFRHADK
+325 MR
-337 NMYIDKNQAKIK
+337 
-349 EAADRR
+349 
-355 TLHIQILDGI
+355 
-365 RQQGFQFSDCLYC
+365 
-378 DALQDQYTVLRAS
+378 
-391 SNFFLAEDGS
+391 
-401 YSGAVEQIV
+401 
-410 QKLADDSSRKRM
+410 
-422 WERLQIPYIIS
+422 
-433 NLSEK
+433 
-438 KEESAKYEL
+438 
-447 PYCRKNGK
+447 
-455 EIQRGRMTF
+455 F

-636 TVVVRGIIMFRNTS
+636 TVVRGIIMFRNTS

-683 MSHDLRTPINGILGM
+683 MSHHLRTPINGILRM

-892 PGEGSE
+892 LGEGSE

-909 EEKQQ
+909 EEMQQ
-914 AADNKEDAKDDLA
+914 AAENKEDAKDDLA

-960 GKEAIEKYEGTPKG
+960 GKEAVEKYEGTPKG

>member
-1 MDKKISKI
+1 
-9 TRGLMTVLT
+9 
-18 VILIA
+18 
-23 LFLTIMVLV
+23 
-32 SKIQGTAR
+32 
-40 VVNYAGLVRGK
+40 
-51 TQRIIKL
+51 
-58 EDAKEPQDEMI
+58 
-69 ESVASFIEGLR
+69 
-80 YGSDELNLVR
+80 
-90 LDDHAFQNK
+90 
-99 MKELDEYFQKLQKE
+99 
-113 IRQVRKEGYENT
+113 
-125 EIIEKSEAFFVICD
+125 
-139 EATGLAEKY
+139 
-148 AQKKA
+148 
-153 TALERLE
+153 
-160 KIVIADIIGLVCLLA
+160 
-175 YELIKAVK
+175 
-183 YAAQNK
+183 
-189 ALKKKVYLDEATGLP
+189 
-204 NKNRCE
+204 
-210 EILDGEMP
+210 
-218 ECTDGSVALC
+218 
-228 VFDLNNLRIINNR
+228 
-241 LGHDQGDAYIRS
+241 
-253 FAVQLR
+253 
-259 KALPEEY
+259 
-266 FAGRDGGDEFIAV
+266 
-279 LECVDHEKV
+279 
-288 REILG
+288 
-293 TIRSEIARY
+293 
-302 SQEHP
+302 
-307 EMPISYA
+307 
-314 VGYALAEDFEG
+314 
-325 CTMRELFRHADK
+325 
-337 NMYIDKNQAKIK
+337 
-349 EAADRR
+349 
-355 TLHIQILDGI
+355 
-365 RQQGFQFSDCLYC
+365 
-378 DALQDQYTVLRAS
+378 
-391 SNFFLAEDGS
+391 
-401 YSGAVEQIV
+401 
-410 QKLADDSSRKRM
+410 
-422 WERLQIPYIIS
+422 
-433 NLSEK
+433 
-438 KEESAKYEL
+438 
-447 PYCRKNGK
+447 
-455 EIQRGRMTF
+455 
-464 LRLDDT
+464 
-470 AAGKLHHFIVGF
+470 
-482 EVFHD
+482 
-487 MEQVLEDE
+487 
-495 RLHLEQYYEQMKQSI
+495 
-510 LENSNYIEA
+510 
-519 LLETAEAL
+519 
-527 YTVNLTQDRLEQ
+527 
-539 IFHHRKK
+539 
-546 EERIFDFQGELPCS
+546 
-560 YDGYCRKIRQHITE
+560 
-574 DTLETY
+574 
-580 KIIDTSKS
+580 
-588 LLDRFYAGEKQVT
+588 
-601 VEYQESNKDGKEIW
+601 
-615 IQKTVLMSQDTV
+615 MSQDTV

-636 TVVVRGIIMFRNTS
+636 TVVRGIIMFRNTS

-810 KNGTIDTYVTEI
+810 KNGTIDTYATEI

-831 EFRIADS
+831 EFRIEDS

-909 EEKQQ
+909 EERQQ

-947 LTDAGIIVEKAWN
+947 LTDAGMIVEKAWN
-960 GKEAIEKYEGTPKG
+960 GKEAVEKYEAAPKG

>member
-23 LFLTIMVLV
+23 LFLMIMVLV

-99 MKELDEYFQKLQKE
+99 MKELDEHFQKLQKE
-113 IRQVRKEGYENT
+113 IRKVRIEGYENT

-160 KIVIADIIGLVCLLA
+160 KIVIADIIGLVCLLV

-241 LGHDQGDAYIRS
+241 FGHAQGDAYIRS

-293 TIRSEIARY
+293 TIRSEIAGY

-355 TLHIQILDGI
+355 ALHIQILDGI

-378 DALQDQYTVLRAS
+378 DALQDHYTVLRAS

-560 YDGYCRKIRQHITE
+560 YDGYCRKIRKHITE

-636 TVVVRGIIMFRNTS
+636 TVVRGIIMFRNTS

-670 DMESKTKTEFMNR
+670 DMESKTK
-683 MSHDLRTPINGILGM
+683 IQ
-698 IHVIRKSWNNQEKL
+698 VIRKSWNNQEKL

-892 PGEGSE
+892 LGEGSE

-909 EEKQQ
+909 EERQQ

-960 GKEAIEKYEGTPKG
+960 GKEAVEKYEGTPKG

-1005 KEIPII
+1005 KEILII

>member
-1 MDKKISKI
+1 M
-9 TRGLMTVLT
+9 
-18 VILIA
+18 
-23 LFLTIMVLV
+23 
-32 SKIQGTAR
+32 
-40 VVNYAGLVRGK
+40 
-51 TQRIIKL
+51 
-58 EDAKEPQDEMI
+58 
-69 ESVASFIEGLR
+69 
-80 YGSDELNLVR
+80 
-90 LDDHAFQNK
+90 
-99 MKELDEYFQKLQKE
+99 
-113 IRQVRKEGYENT
+113 
-125 EIIEKSEAFFVICD
+125 
-139 EATGLAEKY
+139 
-148 AQKKA
+148 
-153 TALERLE
+153 
-160 KIVIADIIGLVCLLA
+160 
-175 YELIKAVK
+175 
-183 YAAQNK
+183 
-189 ALKKKVYLDEATGLP
+189 
-204 NKNRCE
+204 
-210 EILDGEMP
+210 
-218 ECTDGSVALC
+218 
-228 VFDLNNLRIINNR
+228 
-241 LGHDQGDAYIRS
+241 
-253 FAVQLR
+253 
-259 KALPEEY
+259 
-266 FAGRDGGDEFIAV
+266 
-279 LECVDHEKV
+279 
-288 REILG
+288 
-293 TIRSEIARY
+293 
-302 SQEHP
+302 
-307 EMPISYA
+307 
-314 VGYALAEDFEG
+314 
-325 CTMRELFRHADK
+325 
-337 NMYIDKNQAKIK
+337 
-349 EAADRR
+349 
-355 TLHIQILDGI
+355 
-365 RQQGFQFSDCLYC
+365 
-378 DALQDQYTVLRAS
+378 
-391 SNFFLAEDGS
+391 
-401 YSGAVEQIV
+401 

-636 TVVVRGIIMFRNTS
+636 TVVRGIIMFRNTS

-657 KEKEQLQIAYEKA
+657 KEKEHLQIAYEKA

-892 PGEGSE
+892 LGEGSE

-909 EEKQQ
+909 EEMQQ
-914 AADNKEDAKDDLA
+914 AAENKEDAKDDLA

-960 GKEAIEKYEGTPKG
+960 GKEAVEKYEGTPKG

>member
-1 MDKKISKI
+1 M
-9 TRGLMTVLT
+9 
-18 VILIA
+18 
-23 LFLTIMVLV
+23 
-32 SKIQGTAR
+32 
-40 VVNYAGLVRGK
+40 
-51 TQRIIKL
+51 
-58 EDAKEPQDEMI
+58 
-69 ESVASFIEGLR
+69 
-80 YGSDELNLVR
+80 
-90 LDDHAFQNK
+90 
-99 MKELDEYFQKLQKE
+99 
-113 IRQVRKEGYENT
+113 
-125 EIIEKSEAFFVICD
+125 
-139 EATGLAEKY
+139 
-148 AQKKA
+148 
-153 TALERLE
+153 
-160 KIVIADIIGLVCLLA
+160 
-175 YELIKAVK
+175 
-183 YAAQNK
+183 
-189 ALKKKVYLDEATGLP
+189 
-204 NKNRCE
+204 
-210 EILDGEMP
+210 
-218 ECTDGSVALC
+218 
-228 VFDLNNLRIINNR
+228 
-241 LGHDQGDAYIRS
+241 
-253 FAVQLR
+253 
-259 KALPEEY
+259 
-266 FAGRDGGDEFIAV
+266 
-279 LECVDHEKV
+279 
-288 REILG
+288 
-293 TIRSEIARY
+293 
-302 SQEHP
+302 
-307 EMPISYA
+307 
-314 VGYALAEDFEG
+314 
-325 CTMRELFRHADK
+325 
-337 NMYIDKNQAKIK
+337 
-349 EAADRR
+349 
-355 TLHIQILDGI
+355 
-365 RQQGFQFSDCLYC
+365 
-378 DALQDQYTVLRAS
+378 
-391 SNFFLAEDGS
+391 
-401 YSGAVEQIV
+401 

-433 NLSEK
+433 NLLEK

-636 TVVVRGIIMFRNTS
+636 TVVRGIIMFRNTS

-892 PGEGSE
+892 LGEGSE

-909 EEKQQ
+909 EEMQQ
-914 AADNKEDAKDDLA
+914 AAENKEDAKDDLA

-960 GKEAIEKYEGTPKG
+960 GKEAVEKYEGTPKG

-994 RNIRRKEKNGG
+994 RNIQRKEKNGG

>member
-51 TQRIIKL
+51 TRRIIKL

-99 MKELDEYFQKLQKE
+99 MKELDEHFLELQKE
-113 IRQVRKEGYENT
+113 IRQVRKVGYENT
-125 EIIEKSEAFFVICD
+125 EIIEKSEAFFGICD

-293 TIRSEIARY
+293 TIRSEIAGY

-337 NMYIDKNQAKIK
+337 NMYVDKNQAKIK

-355 TLHIQILDGI
+355 ALHVKILDGI

-378 DALQDQYTVLRAS
+378 DALQDQYTVLRAG
-391 SNFFLAEDGS
+391 SNFFLADDGS

-487 MEQVLEDE
+487 MKQVLEDE

-510 LENSNYIEA
+510 LENSNYVEA

-527 YTVNLTQDRLEQ
+527 YTVNLTRDRLEQ
-539 IFHHRKK
+539 IFHHKKK

-560 YDGYCRKIRQHITE
+560 YDAYCRKIRQHITE

-580 KIIDTSKS
+580 KIIDTSRS

-601 VEYQESNKDGKEIW
+601 VEYQERNKDGKEIW

-636 TVVVRGIIMFRNTS
+636 TMVRGIIMFRNTS
-650 EFHEKDQ
+650 EFHEMDQ
-657 KEKEQLQIAYEKA
+657 KAKEQLQIAYEKA

-698 IHVIRKSWNNQEKL
+698 IQVIRKSWNNQEKL

-722 TRHLMDLVNDV
+722 TRHLLDLVNDV

-738 LESGHLTV
+738 IESGHLMV

-766 QLEETGITHRKHR
+766 QLEETGIIHRKHR

-870 LGMSIVKGLIDRMN
+870 LGMSIVKGLIDKMN

-892 PGEGSE
+892 LGEGSE
-898 FTFRLAFRLAE
+898 FTFRLTFCLAE
-909 EEKQQ
+909 EGAQQ
-914 AADNKEDAKDDLA
+914 ASDNMEERNDDLA
-927 GMRVL
+927 EMRVL

-947 LTDAGIIVEKAWN
+947 LAEAGIIVEKAWN
-960 GKEAIEKYEGTPKG
+960 GKEAVEKYEGTPKG

>member
-1 MDKKISKI
+1 
-9 TRGLMTVLT
+9 
-18 VILIA
+18 
-23 LFLTIMVLV
+23 MV
-32 SKIQGTAR
+32 
-40 VVNYAGLVRGK
+40 
-51 TQRIIKL
+51 
-58 EDAKEPQDEMI
+58 
-69 ESVASFIEGLR
+69 
-80 YGSDELNLVR
+80 
-90 LDDHAFQNK
+90 
-99 MKELDEYFQKLQKE
+99 
-113 IRQVRKEGYENT
+113 
-125 EIIEKSEAFFVICD
+125 
-139 EATGLAEKY
+139 
-148 AQKKA
+148 
-153 TALERLE
+153 
-160 KIVIADIIGLVCLLA
+160 
-175 YELIKAVK
+175 
-183 YAAQNK
+183 
-189 ALKKKVYLDEATGLP
+189 
-204 NKNRCE
+204 
-210 EILDGEMP
+210 
-218 ECTDGSVALC
+218 
-228 VFDLNNLRIINNR
+228 
-241 LGHDQGDAYIRS
+241 
-253 FAVQLR
+253 
-259 KALPEEY
+259 
-266 FAGRDGGDEFIAV
+266 
-279 LECVDHEKV
+279 
-288 REILG
+288 
-293 TIRSEIARY
+293 
-302 SQEHP
+302 
-307 EMPISYA
+307 
-314 VGYALAEDFEG
+314 
-325 CTMRELFRHADK
+325 
-337 NMYIDKNQAKIK
+337 
-349 EAADRR
+349 
-355 TLHIQILDGI
+355 
-365 RQQGFQFSDCLYC
+365 
-378 DALQDQYTVLRAS
+378 
-391 SNFFLAEDGS
+391 
-401 YSGAVEQIV
+401 
-410 QKLADDSSRKRM
+410 
-422 WERLQIPYIIS
+422 
-433 NLSEK
+433 
-438 KEESAKYEL
+438 
-447 PYCRKNGK
+447 
-455 EIQRGRMTF
+455 
-464 LRLDDT
+464 
-470 AAGKLHHFIVGF
+470 
-482 EVFHD
+482 
-487 MEQVLEDE
+487 QVLEDE

-636 TVVVRGIIMFRNTS
+636 TVVRGIIMFRNTS

-892 PGEGSE
+892 LGEGSE

-909 EEKQQ
+909 EERQQ

-960 GKEAIEKYEGTPKG
+960 GKEAVEKYEGTPKG

>member
-1 MDKKISKI
+1 
-9 TRGLMTVLT
+9 
-18 VILIA
+18 
-23 LFLTIMVLV
+23 
-32 SKIQGTAR
+32 
-40 VVNYAGLVRGK
+40 
-51 TQRIIKL
+51 
-58 EDAKEPQDEMI
+58 
-69 ESVASFIEGLR
+69 
-80 YGSDELNLVR
+80 
-90 LDDHAFQNK
+90 
-99 MKELDEYFQKLQKE
+99 
-113 IRQVRKEGYENT
+113 
-125 EIIEKSEAFFVICD
+125 
-139 EATGLAEKY
+139 
-148 AQKKA
+148 
-153 TALERLE
+153 
-160 KIVIADIIGLVCLLA
+160 
-175 YELIKAVK
+175 
-183 YAAQNK
+183 
-189 ALKKKVYLDEATGLP
+189 
-204 NKNRCE
+204 
-210 EILDGEMP
+210 
-218 ECTDGSVALC
+218 
-228 VFDLNNLRIINNR
+228 
-241 LGHDQGDAYIRS
+241 
-253 FAVQLR
+253 
-259 KALPEEY
+259 
-266 FAGRDGGDEFIAV
+266 
-279 LECVDHEKV
+279 
-288 REILG
+288 
-293 TIRSEIARY
+293 
-302 SQEHP
+302 
-307 EMPISYA
+307 
-314 VGYALAEDFEG
+314 
-325 CTMRELFRHADK
+325 
-337 NMYIDKNQAKIK
+337 
-349 EAADRR
+349 
-355 TLHIQILDGI
+355 
-365 RQQGFQFSDCLYC
+365 
-378 DALQDQYTVLRAS
+378 
-391 SNFFLAEDGS
+391 
-401 YSGAVEQIV
+401 
-410 QKLADDSSRKRM
+410 
-422 WERLQIPYIIS
+422 
-433 NLSEK
+433 
-438 KEESAKYEL
+438 
-447 PYCRKNGK
+447 
-455 EIQRGRMTF
+455 MTF

-487 MEQVLEDE
+487 MKQVLEDE

-636 TVVVRGIIMFRNTS
+636 TVVRGIIMFRNTS

-810 KNGTIDTYVTEI
+810 KNGTIDTYATEI

-831 EFRIADS
+831 EFRIEDS

-892 PGEGSE
+892 LGEGSE

-909 EEKQQ
+909 EERQQ

-947 LTDAGIIVEKAWN
+947 LTDAGMIVEKAWN
-960 GKEAIEKYEGTPKG
+960 GKEAVEKYEAAPKG

>member
-1 MDKKISKI
+1 
-9 TRGLMTVLT
+9 
-18 VILIA
+18 
-23 LFLTIMVLV
+23 
-32 SKIQGTAR
+32 
-40 VVNYAGLVRGK
+40 
-51 TQRIIKL
+51 
-58 EDAKEPQDEMI
+58 
-69 ESVASFIEGLR
+69 
-80 YGSDELNLVR
+80 
-90 LDDHAFQNK
+90 
-99 MKELDEYFQKLQKE
+99 
-113 IRQVRKEGYENT
+113 
-125 EIIEKSEAFFVICD
+125 
-139 EATGLAEKY
+139 
-148 AQKKA
+148 
-153 TALERLE
+153 
-160 KIVIADIIGLVCLLA
+160 
-175 YELIKAVK
+175 
-183 YAAQNK
+183 
-189 ALKKKVYLDEATGLP
+189 
-204 NKNRCE
+204 
-210 EILDGEMP
+210 
-218 ECTDGSVALC
+218 
-228 VFDLNNLRIINNR
+228 
-241 LGHDQGDAYIRS
+241 
-253 FAVQLR
+253 
-259 KALPEEY
+259 
-266 FAGRDGGDEFIAV
+266 
-279 LECVDHEKV
+279 
-288 REILG
+288 
-293 TIRSEIARY
+293 
-302 SQEHP
+302 
-307 EMPISYA
+307 
-314 VGYALAEDFEG
+314 
-325 CTMRELFRHADK
+325 
-337 NMYIDKNQAKIK
+337 
-349 EAADRR
+349 
-355 TLHIQILDGI
+355 
-365 RQQGFQFSDCLYC
+365 
-378 DALQDQYTVLRAS
+378 
-391 SNFFLAEDGS
+391 
-401 YSGAVEQIV
+401 
-410 QKLADDSSRKRM
+410 M

-574 DTLETY
+574 DTLEMY

-636 TVVVRGIIMFRNTS
+636 TVVRGIIMFRNTS

-909 EEKQQ
+909 EEMQQ
-914 AADNKEDAKDDLA
+914 AAENKEDAKDDLA

-960 GKEAIEKYEGTPKG
+960 GKEAVEKYEGTPKG

>member
-1 MDKKISKI
+1 
-9 TRGLMTVLT
+9 
-18 VILIA
+18 
-23 LFLTIMVLV
+23 
-32 SKIQGTAR
+32 
-40 VVNYAGLVRGK
+40 
-51 TQRIIKL
+51 
-58 EDAKEPQDEMI
+58 
-69 ESVASFIEGLR
+69 
-80 YGSDELNLVR
+80 
-90 LDDHAFQNK
+90 
-99 MKELDEYFQKLQKE
+99 
-113 IRQVRKEGYENT
+113 
-125 EIIEKSEAFFVICD
+125 
-139 EATGLAEKY
+139 
-148 AQKKA
+148 
-153 TALERLE
+153 
-160 KIVIADIIGLVCLLA
+160 
-175 YELIKAVK
+175 
-183 YAAQNK
+183 
-189 ALKKKVYLDEATGLP
+189 
-204 NKNRCE
+204 
-210 EILDGEMP
+210 
-218 ECTDGSVALC
+218 
-228 VFDLNNLRIINNR
+228 
-241 LGHDQGDAYIRS
+241 
-253 FAVQLR
+253 
-259 KALPEEY
+259 
-266 FAGRDGGDEFIAV
+266 
-279 LECVDHEKV
+279 
-288 REILG
+288 
-293 TIRSEIARY
+293 
-302 SQEHP
+302 
-307 EMPISYA
+307 
-314 VGYALAEDFEG
+314 
-325 CTMRELFRHADK
+325 
-337 NMYIDKNQAKIK
+337 
-349 EAADRR
+349 
-355 TLHIQILDGI
+355 
-365 RQQGFQFSDCLYC
+365 
-378 DALQDQYTVLRAS
+378 
-391 SNFFLAEDGS
+391 
-401 YSGAVEQIV
+401 
-410 QKLADDSSRKRM
+410 
-422 WERLQIPYIIS
+422 
-433 NLSEK
+433 
-438 KEESAKYEL
+438 
-447 PYCRKNGK
+447 
-455 EIQRGRMTF
+455 
-464 LRLDDT
+464 
-470 AAGKLHHFIVGF
+470 
-482 EVFHD
+482 

-539 IFHHRKK
+539 IFQHRKK

-636 TVVVRGIIMFRNTS
+636 TVVRGIIMFRNTS

-766 QLEETGITHRKHR
+766 QLEETGIIHRKHR

-831 EFRIADS
+831 EFRIEDS

-909 EEKQQ
+909 EERQQ

-960 GKEAIEKYEGTPKG
+960 GKEAVEKYEGTPKG

>member
-1 MDKKISKI
+1 M
-9 TRGLMTVLT
+9 
-18 VILIA
+18 
-23 LFLTIMVLV
+23 
-32 SKIQGTAR
+32 
-40 VVNYAGLVRGK
+40 
-51 TQRIIKL
+51 
-58 EDAKEPQDEMI
+58 
-69 ESVASFIEGLR
+69 
-80 YGSDELNLVR
+80 
-90 LDDHAFQNK
+90 
-99 MKELDEYFQKLQKE
+99 
-113 IRQVRKEGYENT
+113 
-125 EIIEKSEAFFVICD
+125 
-139 EATGLAEKY
+139 AT
-148 AQKKA
+148 
-153 TALERLE
+153 
-160 KIVIADIIGLVCLLA
+160 
-175 YELIKAVK
+175 
-183 YAAQNK
+183 
-189 ALKKKVYLDEATGLP
+189 
-204 NKNRCE
+204 
-210 EILDGEMP
+210 
-218 ECTDGSVALC
+218 
-228 VFDLNNLRIINNR
+228 
-241 LGHDQGDAYIRS
+241 
-253 FAVQLR
+253 
-259 KALPEEY
+259 
-266 FAGRDGGDEFIAV
+266 
-279 LECVDHEKV
+279 
-288 REILG
+288 
-293 TIRSEIARY
+293 
-302 SQEHP
+302 
-307 EMPISYA
+307 
-314 VGYALAEDFEG
+314 
-325 CTMRELFRHADK
+325 
-337 NMYIDKNQAKIK
+337 
-349 EAADRR
+349 
-355 TLHIQILDGI
+355 
-365 RQQGFQFSDCLYC
+365 
-378 DALQDQYTVLRAS
+378 
-391 SNFFLAEDGS
+391 
-401 YSGAVEQIV
+401 
-410 QKLADDSSRKRM
+410 
-422 WERLQIPYIIS
+422 
-433 NLSEK
+433 
-438 KEESAKYEL
+438 
-447 PYCRKNGK
+447 
-455 EIQRGRMTF
+455 
-464 LRLDDT
+464 
-470 AAGKLHHFIVGF
+470 GKLHHFIVGF

-636 TVVVRGIIMFRNTS
+636 TVVRGIIMFRNTS

-884 GTISVRST
+884 GAISVRST
-892 PGEGSE
+892 LGEGSE

-909 EEKQQ
+909 EERQQ

-947 LTDAGIIVEKAWN
+947 LTDAGMIVEKAWN
-960 GKEAIEKYEGTPKG
+960 GKEAVEKYEAAPKG

-994 RNIRRKEKNGG
+994 RNIRRKERMGEK
-1005 KEIPII
+1005 K
-1011 AMTAQSERESK
+1011 SR
-1022 ESCSL
+1022 SL
-1027 AGMNAYISKPVDPE
+1027 
-1041 NLIRILRMYQKR
+1041 Q

>member
-1 MDKKISKI
+1 
-9 TRGLMTVLT
+9 
-18 VILIA
+18 
-23 LFLTIMVLV
+23 
-32 SKIQGTAR
+32 
-40 VVNYAGLVRGK
+40 
-51 TQRIIKL
+51 
-58 EDAKEPQDEMI
+58 
-69 ESVASFIEGLR
+69 
-80 YGSDELNLVR
+80 
-90 LDDHAFQNK
+90 
-99 MKELDEYFQKLQKE
+99 
-113 IRQVRKEGYENT
+113 
-125 EIIEKSEAFFVICD
+125 
-139 EATGLAEKY
+139 
-148 AQKKA
+148 
-153 TALERLE
+153 
-160 KIVIADIIGLVCLLA
+160 
-175 YELIKAVK
+175 
-183 YAAQNK
+183 
-189 ALKKKVYLDEATGLP
+189 
-204 NKNRCE
+204 
-210 EILDGEMP
+210 
-218 ECTDGSVALC
+218 
-228 VFDLNNLRIINNR
+228 
-241 LGHDQGDAYIRS
+241 
-253 FAVQLR
+253 
-259 KALPEEY
+259 
-266 FAGRDGGDEFIAV
+266 
-279 LECVDHEKV
+279 
-288 REILG
+288 
-293 TIRSEIARY
+293 
-302 SQEHP
+302 
-307 EMPISYA
+307 
-314 VGYALAEDFEG
+314 
-325 CTMRELFRHADK
+325 
-337 NMYIDKNQAKIK
+337 
-349 EAADRR
+349 
-355 TLHIQILDGI
+355 
-365 RQQGFQFSDCLYC
+365 
-378 DALQDQYTVLRAS
+378 
-391 SNFFLAEDGS
+391 
-401 YSGAVEQIV
+401 
-410 QKLADDSSRKRM
+410 
-422 WERLQIPYIIS
+422 
-433 NLSEK
+433 
-438 KEESAKYEL
+438 
-447 PYCRKNGK
+447 
-455 EIQRGRMTF
+455 
-464 LRLDDT
+464 
-470 AAGKLHHFIVGF
+470 
-482 EVFHD
+482 
-487 MEQVLEDE
+487 
-495 RLHLEQYYEQMKQSI
+495 MKQSI

-636 TVVVRGIIMFRNTS
+636 TVVRGIIMFRNTS

-766 QLEETGITHRKHR
+766 QLEETGIIHRKHR

-892 PGEGSE
+892 LGEGSE

-909 EEKQQ
+909 EEMQQ
-914 AADNKEDAKDDLA
+914 AAENKEDAKDDLA

-960 GKEAIEKYEGTPKG
+960 GKEAVEKYEGTPKG

>member
-1 MDKKISKI
+1 
-9 TRGLMTVLT
+9 
-18 VILIA
+18 
-23 LFLTIMVLV
+23 
-32 SKIQGTAR
+32 
-40 VVNYAGLVRGK
+40 
-51 TQRIIKL
+51 
-58 EDAKEPQDEMI
+58 
-69 ESVASFIEGLR
+69 
-80 YGSDELNLVR
+80 
-90 LDDHAFQNK
+90 
-99 MKELDEYFQKLQKE
+99 
-113 IRQVRKEGYENT
+113 
-125 EIIEKSEAFFVICD
+125 
-139 EATGLAEKY
+139 
-148 AQKKA
+148 
-153 TALERLE
+153 
-160 KIVIADIIGLVCLLA
+160 
-175 YELIKAVK
+175 
-183 YAAQNK
+183 
-189 ALKKKVYLDEATGLP
+189 
-204 NKNRCE
+204 
-210 EILDGEMP
+210 
-218 ECTDGSVALC
+218 
-228 VFDLNNLRIINNR
+228 
-241 LGHDQGDAYIRS
+241 
-253 FAVQLR
+253 
-259 KALPEEY
+259 
-266 FAGRDGGDEFIAV
+266 
-279 LECVDHEKV
+279 
-288 REILG
+288 
-293 TIRSEIARY
+293 
-302 SQEHP
+302 
-307 EMPISYA
+307 
-314 VGYALAEDFEG
+314 
-325 CTMRELFRHADK
+325 
-337 NMYIDKNQAKIK
+337 
-349 EAADRR
+349 
-355 TLHIQILDGI
+355 
-365 RQQGFQFSDCLYC
+365 
-378 DALQDQYTVLRAS
+378 
-391 SNFFLAEDGS
+391 
-401 YSGAVEQIV
+401 
-410 QKLADDSSRKRM
+410 
-422 WERLQIPYIIS
+422 
-433 NLSEK
+433 
-438 KEESAKYEL
+438 
-447 PYCRKNGK
+447 
-455 EIQRGRMTF
+455 MTF

-487 MEQVLEDE
+487 MKQVLEDE

-636 TVVVRGIIMFRNTS
+636 TVVRGIIMFRNTS

-810 KNGTIDTYVTEI
+810 KNGTIDTYATEI

-831 EFRIADS
+831 EFRIEDS

-909 EEKQQ
+909 EERQQ

-960 GKEAIEKYEGTPKG
+960 GKEAVEKYEGTPKG